1 MVCICYS
8 FSHLL
13 VYSTSIY
20 FALGTML
27 ESRDSAVYRKKKKT
41 DGFLFF
47 LEFSIR
53 HREKMFKNVEEGQH
67 TGENADGLRTD
78 TY

>member
-8 FSHLL
+8 FTHLL
-13 VYSTSIY
+13 VHSTSIY

-27 ESRDSAVYRKKKKT
+27 GSRDSVVCRKKN
-41 DGFLFF
+41 DGFLF
-47 LEFSIR
+47 LPEFSIR
-53 HREKMFKNVEEGQH
+53 HREKMFKNMEAGWH
-67 TGENADGLRTD
+67 TSENADSLQTD